1 MGWAVA
7 GRDRGGKGTVAT
19 GTAGGGHEDNRVPAR
34 ITKMWGGITRQ
45 WRAADG
51 TGCRKEPSGG
61 VPEETRKGLPAD
73 GRHGGLRSHGV
84 TNDHGALAGLS
95 RLSLGSRYVIRV
107 RITCDWDGEC
117 GIWSD
122 AVVTLRQLS
131 KTYSRGGNRVAAL
144 HEVDLRIQ
152 QGEFCAFVGPS
163 GCGKS
168 TLLNLI
174 AGLDSPSSGDLM
186 LDGQDTGRF
195 TNHEWTRVR
204 REVIGIVFQAF
215 HLVHGLT
222 AEENIA
228 LPLMLR
234 GEPTSAIVK
243 RVDEMLEMV
252 GMSHRRHHRPAE
264 MSGGEQQRIALAR
277 ALAHRPRLLLADEP
291 TGNIDSHQGA
301 EIMTLIRT
309 LATAGGQTVLLVTHS
324 DQAALAADYVWRMQ
338 DGRLVSR
345 TVRPADVVGA

>member
-1 MGWAVA
+1 M
-7 GRDRGGKGTVAT
+7 
-19 GTAGGGHEDNRVPAR
+19 
-34 ITKMWGGITRQ
+34 
-45 WRAADG
+45 
-51 TGCRKEPSGG
+51 
-61 VPEETRKGLPAD
+61 
-73 GRHGGLRSHGV
+73 
-84 TNDHGALAGLS
+84 
-95 RLSLGSRYVIRV
+95 
-107 RITCDWDGEC
+107 
-117 GIWSD
+117 
-122 AVVTLRQLS
+122 VTLRRLS
-131 KTYSRGGNRVAAL
+131 KTYSRGGNKVAAL
-144 HEVDLRIQ
+144 HDIDLNIQ

-174 AGLDSPSSGDLM
+174 AGLDSPSSGELV
-186 LDGQDTGRF
+186 LDGQDTSTF
-195 TNHEWTRVR
+195 TNHEWTKIR

-234 GEPTSAIVK
+234 GEPRQAIEQ
-243 RVDEMLEMV
+243 RVNEMLELV

-264 MSGGEQQRIALAR
+264 MSGGEQQRIAIAR

-324 DQAALAADYVWRMQ
+324 DQAAQAADYVWRMQ
-338 DGRLVSR
+338 DGHFVSR
-345 TVRPADVVGA
+345 TVRTSDPVVS

>member
-1 MGWAVA
+1 M
-7 GRDRGGKGTVAT
+7 
-19 GTAGGGHEDNRVPAR
+19 
-34 ITKMWGGITRQ
+34 
-45 WRAADG
+45 
-51 TGCRKEPSGG
+51 
-61 VPEETRKGLPAD
+61 
-73 GRHGGLRSHGV
+73 
-84 TNDHGALAGLS
+84 
-95 RLSLGSRYVIRV
+95 
-107 RITCDWDGEC
+107 
-117 GIWSD
+117 
-122 AVVTLRQLS
+122 VTLKRLS
-131 KTYSRGGNRVAAL
+131 KTYSRGGSAVAAL
-144 HEVDLRIQ
+144 HDVDLDIQ

-174 AGLDSPSSGDLM
+174 AGLDSPSSGELV
-186 LDGQDTGRF
+186 LDGHDTGTF
-195 TNHEWTRVR
+195 TTHEWTKMR

-228 LPLMLR
+228 LPMMLR
-234 GEPTSAIVK
+234 GEARHAIVT
-243 RVDEMLEMV
+243 RVGEMLEMV

-264 MSGGEQQRIALAR
+264 MSGGEQQRIAIAR

-324 DQAALAADYVWRMQ
+324 DQAAQAADYVWRMQ
-338 DGRLVSR
+338 DGRVVSR
-345 TVRPADVVGA
+345 TVRMSDQVVS